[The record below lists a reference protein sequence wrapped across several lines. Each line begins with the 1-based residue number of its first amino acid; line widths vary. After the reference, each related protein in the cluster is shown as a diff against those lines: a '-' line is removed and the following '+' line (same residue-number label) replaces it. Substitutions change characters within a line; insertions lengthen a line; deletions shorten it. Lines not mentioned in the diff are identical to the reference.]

1 MRYGS
6 RCAASVPLQRHT
18 LEGGEVQVGVRVA
31 AHSMNVPL
39 YRHTDSQDAGAK
51 VRVCL
56 YGGTLPKIHD
66 DRHSRT
72 CYRFNGLK
80 PSNSQPNYLNTR
92 GGAELVSPSSEGNM
106 ARVLDKPKQRRVG
119 EVLPAT
125 FSSWFQERRRGLSPR
140 YRALTHKMRA
150 SPWVFGLNSP
160 FSYSSFNGLCAAPVA
175 IPGHPRPRT
184 STHSC
189 PYIYSNRD
197 STHLFTVRPPTLLRP
212 HPPVSG
218 CLTRGTCRNLD
229 APLVRNDIDTV
240 LSPTFLPFF
249 QSLSYRSSN
258 HGLTVPLP
266 TKETGTTVLSPT
278 KSSVNRLNF
287 HQSFSRKDVFK
298 RCIKKTSGLMR
309 LFFILVF
316 FSSEWRASN

>member
-1 MRYGS
+1 M
-6 RCAASVPLQRHT
+6 
-18 LEGGEVQVGVRVA
+18 
-31 AHSMNVPL
+31 
-39 YRHTDSQDAGAK
+39 
-51 VRVCL
+51 
-56 YGGTLPKIHD
+56 
-66 DRHSRT
+66 
-72 CYRFNGLK
+72 
-80 PSNSQPNYLNTR
+80 
-92 GGAELVSPSSEGNM
+92 SPSTEGNM
-106 ARVLDKPKQRRVG
+106 ARVLDKAKQRREG
-119 EVLPAT
+119 EGAPGN
-125 FSSWFQERRRGLSPR
+125 FSSPVSGAKSHLSSL

-150 SPWVFGLNSP
+150 SPWFFGLNSP
-160 FSYSSFNGLCAAPVA
+160 FSCSCFNRLRAVPVA

-189 PYIYSNRD
+189 PYIYSTRD
-197 STHLFTVRPPTLLRP
+197 STHLFTVRAPTLLSSHR
-212 HPPVSG
+212 PVSG
-218 CLTRGTCRNLD
+218 RLTPGSGRNLD
-229 APLVRNDIDTV
+229 APQLRSGISTV

-258 HGLTVPLP
+258 HGPTVPLP

-316 FSSEWRASN
+316 FSSEWRASQ